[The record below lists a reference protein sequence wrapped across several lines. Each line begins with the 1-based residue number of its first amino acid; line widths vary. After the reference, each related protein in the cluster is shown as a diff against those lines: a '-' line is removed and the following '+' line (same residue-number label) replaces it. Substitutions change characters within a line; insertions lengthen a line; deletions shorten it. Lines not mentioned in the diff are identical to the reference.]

1 MLYGSEDHDVSG
13 DKENFECDP
22 YAEDEA
28 DPAKCRA
35 AESSLWEVVA
45 LQNHVLPQVSLFL
58 VTVRFSYIGC
68 VVLPSCWSL
77 KLVLVLSEQL
87 SII

>member
-22 YAEDEA
+22 YVEEEA

-45 LQNHVLPQVSLFL
+45 LQNHVLPQVSLFFCYSEVQLHRLRCVAIML
-58 VTVRFSYIGC
+58 VAQASSRI
-68 VVLPSCWSL
+68 
-77 KLVLVLSEQL
+77 E
-87 SII
+87 